1 MTLSLAMGAQRM
13 AARQA
18 LVRRLDAV
26 ETLGSTT
33 FICTDKTGTITR
45 NQMTVTRVWTPA
57 GQVGVAGDGYGPFGS
72 TVGSSEAIGA
82 ATHLAVTALTAGQGR
97 IVTDGERWS
106 PVGDPM
112 EAAIDALARRPG
124 VRDRCAVPKRDGVR
138 PVRVGERVEE
148 WPERLVVSGLPSSPV
163 DDDRDP
169 PPRHEA
175 ADAVVARR
183 VLAHDPVWSIA
194 RRRRPGQMYDM
205 TYDTAWVLLH
215 KIRRAMERTGKEKL
229 DGLIGIDETVIG
241 AREVVKGKTY
251 EKKHRV
257 IVACEVLDGGT
268 AIGRARLQRA
278 HGKGTV
284 AIGAFI
290 AEHIEPGSVLFSD
303 GNEAYVHA
311 VDNLA
316 AAGAD
321 YKLDRTVIKGNP
333 APTASLL
340 LHVHRVI
347 SLTKRWLLGTHR
359 GAVNGQHLDA
369 CPAGYTFRFNRRN
382 SRNRGLLFYRLICAL
397 TAPGEPVSYADVG
410 DRKAALAKDRERHH
424 KLAKAEEKRQES
436 AKNKRAYAKKKALA
450 PGEEPPD
457 PHGLNPENAHVAPV
471 EPF

>member
-1 MTLSLAMGAQRM
+1 MFEEWFATEEQAREYVTAVRFRNGTACGRCGSVNVSRSGPRGWWCQDCRHHQSMTTGTLHRGTKQPMQLWLAACWHMTQSKPPISA
-13 AARQA
+13 
-18 LVRRLDAV
+18 
-26 ETLGSTT
+26 TT
-33 FICTDKTGTITR
+33 F
-45 NQMTVTRVWTPA
+45 
-57 GQVGVAGDGYGPFGS
+57 S
-72 TVGSSEAIGA
+72 
-82 ATHLAVTALTAGQGR
+82 
-97 IVTDGERWS
+97 
-106 PVGDPM
+106 
-112 EAAIDALARRPG
+112 
-124 VRDRCAVPKRDGVR
+124 
-138 PVRVGERVEE
+138 
-148 WPERLVVSGLPSSPV
+148 
-163 DDDRDP
+163 
-169 PPRHEA
+169 
-175 ADAVVARR
+175 
-183 VLAHDPVWSIA
+183 
-194 RRRRPGQMYDM
+194 QMYDM

-333 APTASLL
+333 APTASPL
-340 LHVHRVI
+340 LHIHRVI

-369 CPAGYTFRFNRRN
+369 CPDEYTFRFNRRN

-436 AKNKRAYAKKKALA
+436 AKNKRAYA
-450 PGEEPPD
+450 
-457 PHGLNPENAHVAPV
+457 
-471 EPF
+471 